1 MGQQDQNI
9 DSLCIN
15 TIRTLAADVVRG
27 ANSGHPG
34 APMGCAPMAHV
45 LFKEFMI
52 ANPKES
58 HWPNRDRFVLSN
70 GHACALQYILLHLL
84 GYKLTM
90 DDLKLF
96 RHVNSKTPGHPERG
110 HTDGIEVTTGPLG
123 QGISNAVGLAIA
135 QEHLAATFNKPGF
148 DLFNNHTYVIL
159 GDGCLQEGVQSEAC
173 SLAGHLQLGNLIAI
187 YDDNHIT
194 IDGDTALSFTE
205 DSMKRFEAYGWHVQ
219 IIPNGDTDL
228 PAIHKAIE
236 AAKKVTDKPS
246 IIKLQTTIG
255 YGSLNQG
262 EESVHGSPLSEDDIR
277 QLKEKF
283 GFNPDEKYVVPQAV
297 YDEYHKIGERGEKAS
312 KAWHTLLEKYCDQYP
327 DLGADLIRRQKG
339 ELPKGWA
346 SVLPRYTV
354 NDKPIATRK
363 LSEATLDALA
373 NAIPELVGGSADLT
387 GSNNTRWKNAVDFQ
401 PPSTKLGDYSGRYIR
416 YGVREHGMS
425 AIMNGLGAYQGII
438 PYSGTFLNFLTYAWG
453 AARLSALSKTRV
465 IYVMT
470 HDSIGLGEDGPTH
483 QPIETLALTRATPNM
498 LTLRPADGNET
509 SGAYLVALE
518 RDDGPSVLSLT
529 RQNLP
534 HLEGSSVEAVRKGGY
549 ILEPESDANPD
560 LILVAT
566 GSEVSIA
573 LDGSKLLRKKGVKV
587 RVVSMP
593 CTELFDEQPCDYRS
607 SILTKGIPV
616 VSVEAL
622 STFGWQK
629 YSHAQVGM
637 TTFGS
642 SGQYTDVYKFFKI
655 TPEHVADVGQQCI
668 QFFKKQGHVPEL
680 FPQFAPCT
688 D

>member
-1 MGQQDQNI
+1 
-9 DSLCIN
+9 
-15 TIRTLAADVVRG
+15 
-27 ANSGHPG
+27 
-34 APMGCAPMAHV
+34 MAHV
-45 LFKEFMI
+45 LFKEFMN
-52 ANPKES
+52 ANPNDA

-70 GHACALQYILLHLL
+70 GHACVLQYIILHLL
-84 GYKLTM
+84 GYKLSM
-90 DDLKLF
+90 DDLKQF

-110 HTDGIEVTTGPLG
+110 HTEGIEVTTGPLG
-123 QGISNAVGLAIA
+123 QGISNAIGLAIA
-135 QEHLAATFNKPGF
+135 QEHLAATYNKPGF
-148 DLFNNHTYVIL
+148 ELFNNHTYVIL
-159 GDGCLQEGVQSEAC
+159 GDGCLQEGVQAEAC
-173 SLAGHLQLGNLIAI
+173 SLAGHLKLGNLIAI
-187 YDDNHIT
+187 YDDNRIT
-194 IDGDTALSFTE
+194 IDGDTAIAFTE

-219 IIPNGDTDL
+219 TIANGDTDL
-228 PAIHKAIE
+228 SGIHKAIE

-262 EESVHGSPLSEDDIR
+262 QESVHGSALPEDDIR
-277 QLKEKF
+277 QIKEKF
-283 GFNPDEKYVVPQAV
+283 GFNPDEKYVVPQQV
-297 YDEYHKIGERGEKAS
+297 YDAYHTIGARGEKAS
-312 KAWHTLLEKYCDQYP
+312 KEWYDLLEKYCDKYP
-327 DLGADLIRRQKG
+327 DLGAELKRRQKG
-339 ELPKGWA
+339 ELPKGWE
-346 SVLPRYTV
+346 SVLPRYTSK
-354 NDKPIATRK
+354 DKAIATRK
-363 LSEATLDALA
+363 LSETALDALA

-401 PPSTKLGDYSGRYIR
+401 HPSTKLGDYSGRYIR

-425 AIMNGLGAYQGII
+425 AIMNGMAAYQGII

-498 LTLRPADGNET
+498 LTLRPADGNEV

-518 RDDGPSVLSLT
+518 KSDRPSVLSLT
-529 RQNLP
+529 RQNVP

-560 LILVAT
+560 VILVAT

-573 LDGSKLLRKKGVKV
+573 LEGAKLLRQNNQLKV
-587 RVVSMP
+587 RLVSMP
-593 CTELFDEQPCDYRS
+593 CTELFDEQSRDYRQS
-607 SILTKGIPV
+607 VLSKGVPV

-637 TTFGS
+637 STFGS
-642 SGQYTDVYKFFKI
+642 SGQYPDVYDFFKI
-655 TPEHVADVGQQCI
+655 TPEHVAEIGANCV
-668 QFFKKQGHVPEL
+668 QFFKNQGHVPEL
-680 FPQFAPCT
+680 FPQFAPAL
-688 D
+688 